1 MTNEDLIKAF
11 TMKVNGYKSE
21 AIAKEFNIPVT
32 TLNNIL
38 HNVISSKNSAPSI
51 YPKLNE
57 YMLVNGY
64 NPTSL
69 SSALG
74 INNNTFAEFIKGR
87 TKPFEIIVK
96 VLNFTG
102 LTFEEIFM
110 GETQ

>member
-21 AIAKEFNIPVT
+21 VIAKEFNVTVT

-38 HNVISSKNSAPSI
+38 RNVISSKNPAPSI

-64 NPTSL
+64 TPSDMSRL
-69 SSALG
+69 LG
-74 INNNTFAEFIKGR
+74 IQNNSFADFIKGR
-87 TKPFEIIVK
+87 TKPFDTIVK
-96 VLNFTG
+96 VIGFTG

-110 GETQ
+110 GEIE